1 MEEVNSRTRRRTL
14 SAYHMPPVSPP
25 SQLPLHYPSTGTSVP
40 NQPLH
45 RPTSPNT
52 QILREYQHYV
62 SAVPLPYGRPHN
74 AEPDA
79 NLYPPFN
86 AKMEFPDPV
95 HSTTRALAC
104 SHDQGHVG
112 DETPSQ
118 QRNAP
123 EIPRCEP
130 RIQCH
135 ESIQAP
141 PQGIVA
147 PDPHR
152 RPSEAP
158 SVPASATAQTQ
169 TISVYGSSAEQSHR
183 VCTAVRTVHDICLQ
197 STQTYL
203 YTHRANRL
211 ARGATP
217 PASANPPP
225 PAAAGD
231 THRHSHTMTTEP
243 PPPRDTTVQASAR
256 IPDPTDSLLQN
267 VSNICTMLWA
277 SSQRSRLEVLNVERL
292 AIEDMGNLLG
302 WAETVALGDYDEWR
316 AAEDAFWYVFEAG
329 RKLCAWLGVAD
340 GIQAMATLESDIWGP
355 TYDA

>member
-1 MEEVNSRTRRRTL
+1 MEEMGSKRRKGTL
-14 SAYHMPPVSPP
+14 SAYHMPPVSSP
-25 SQLPLHYPSTGTSVP
+25 SQLSLHYPSTGTSIP
-40 NQPLH
+40 NQPLY

-62 SAVPLPYGRPHN
+62 SAVPLPYGKRHDV
-74 AEPDA
+74 EPDA

-86 AKMEFPDPV
+86 AKGEFPYPV
-95 HSTTRALAC
+95 RSTTRVLAC
-104 SHDQGHVG
+104 SQDRGHVG

-118 QRNAP
+118 QLNAP
-123 EIPRCEP
+123 EIPRGDA

-135 ESIQAP
+135 ESVQAP
-141 PQGIVA
+141 PQGVVA

-158 SVPASATAQTQ
+158 SVHASATAQTQ

-203 YTHRANRL
+203 YTHQANRL

-225 PAAAGD
+225 PAGAGNS
-231 THRHSHTMTTEP
+231 HRHSNFMTTEP
-243 PPPRDTTVQASAR
+243 PPPRDTTVRAPAR

-267 VSNICTMLWA
+267 VSSICTMLWA
-277 SSQRSRLEVLNVERL
+277 SSQHSRLEVLNVERL
-292 AIEDMGNLLG
+292 AVEDMGNLLG

-316 AAEDAFWYVFEAG
+316 AAEDAFWCIFEAG

-340 GIQAMATLESDIWGP
+340 GIQAMAMLESDIWGP
-355 TYDA
+355 TYDP